1 MITFKM
7 CLRTLFSLISISAGK
22 LRCYIE
28 VIGNRDAH
36 FAMWRV
42 ISIKTKMSLRTLKYL
57 TLLLTRQI
65 ISLRRSDRVNKCG
78 MEIRKQPGFLRKPT
92 RITVISVN
100 KILT

>member
-1 MITFKM
+1 MSKDTVKIY
-7 CLRTLFSLISISAGK
+7 LSLIIISPGK

-36 FAMWRV
+36 FDMWRV

-65 ISLRRSDRVNKCG
+65 ISLRRSDRVKKNAEWK
-78 MEIRKQPGFLRKPT
+78 
-92 RITVISVN
+92 
-100 KILT
+100 